1 MKRFEKEH
9 LDRKDYRRL
18 EILATITRILLLPVF
33 LIVRVYFW
41 VWDYDYSKLFLE
53 IIDKLIES

>member
-41 VWDYDYSKLFLE
+41 VWDYDYSKLFFRNY
-53 IIDKLIES
+53 

>member
-1 MKRFEKEH
+1 MKRFEKKN
-9 LDRKDYRRL
+9 LDRKDYEGL

-41 VWDYDYSKLFLE
+41 VWDYDYSKLFRNHR
-53 IIDKLIES
+53 